1 VRLIA
6 ALESAPDNPS
16 RDRSKS
22 GAGVPVGIALAVR
35 RRRAL
40 GMASFFDLRL
50 SRPVNAILTLL
61 VHASTGVGMR
71 KFVVALVVASS
82 WSLGGCGSSGGEDR
96 PNAKAEASAS
106 ADAEASKSAEAEAEL
121 EAEKEAEKQ
130 AARAAAQDALD
141 DCEGHLGGLLEA
153 LKQIDGRLDVG
164 LTNADLTS
172 RLGDVAV
179 TYNDIP
185 FKKLSVECV
194 QWVGVPLENAYN
206 EYSKS
211 VTKWDACID
220 DYYCSV
226 EGAKL
231 AELQGHWSKASKQI
245 EQAKRALSQPKK
257 FMNSG
262 I

>member
-1 VRLIA
+1 
-6 ALESAPDNPS
+6 
-16 RDRSKS
+16 
-22 GAGVPVGIALAVR
+22 
-35 RRRAL
+35 
-40 GMASFFDLRL
+40 
-50 SRPVNAILTLL
+50 
-61 VHASTGVGMR
+61 MR
-71 KFVVALVVASS
+71 NFVVALVVASI
-82 WSLGGCGSSGGEDR
+82 WSLGGCGSSGGEDSSD
-96 PNAKAEASAS
+96 AEASAS
-106 ADAEASKSAEAEAEL
+106 AEAEASKSAEAEAEL
-121 EAEKEAEKQ
+121 EAEKEA
-130 AARAAAQDALD
+130 ARAAAQDALD
-141 DCEGHLGGLLEA
+141 ECEGQMGGLLEA

-185 FKKLSVECV
+185 FKKLSAECI
-194 QWVGVPLENAYN
+194 QMVGVPLENAYN

-220 DYYCSV
+220 DYSCSV

-245 EQAKRALSQPKK
+245 DQAKRALSQSKK